1 MSVVVF
7 TGEQHYSHSWTDVL
21 ADQYFTIFVPQCM
34 SVEASIS
41 TLDKEIVTHTFPSFI
56 PKTTTSSPFSANAT
70 AAGIEQSNSTEKTA
84 SSLSDWSL
92 YKRTA
97 LSSISTAIYTLSPAA
112 LLLASDVTSLP
123 RAALCTLTSENSSGS
138 PYI

>member
-1 MSVVVF
+1 M
-7 TGEQHYSHSWTDVL
+7 
-21 ADQYFTIFVPQCM
+21 
-34 SVEASIS
+34 
-41 TLDKEIVTHTFPSFI
+41 
-56 PKTTTSSPFSANAT
+56 TSSLFSANAT

-92 YKRTA
+92 YKQNA
-97 LSSISTAIYTLSPAA
+97 LSSIPTATYTLSPAA

-123 RAALCTLTSENSSGS
+123 WAALCTLTSENSSGS